1 LASLFRQKPN
11 KLNLMKISNETK
23 VGILTI
29 SALTILILGFNF
41 LKGKDL
47 FKKSKKIYAV
57 FNDLG
62 GLSRSNEVKVN
73 GYVIGNVYS
82 LNKKDAN
89 LDEIV
94 ATINLTEDVNI
105 PKDSKA
111 IITSPLVGS
120 WYINIEKGESI
131 EFLKPGDTLK
141 SKLDVGILDDVK
153 AQLTPTLTKVRNTL
167 DTLNTVLGSVNG
179 ILNSEAKNNLQ
190 QTLANLNRASSALN
204 GLLDNQ
210 SGSLAKTLNNAEAI
224 SQSLKNNTEDI
235 TATIGNAKKA
245 SEKLAAL
252 EIQPALDSL
261 NSMISN
267 LKAVATKLNSNE
279 GTLGA
284 LMNDRTLYKKITDAI
299 LSAEILMDDMRAH
312 PKRYVNFSIFGRKDK
327 GGALTSPSVKDS
339 IPK

>member
-1 LASLFRQKPN
+1 MPSLLRLQPN
-11 KLNLMKISNETK
+11 KHNLMKISNETK

-29 SALTILILGFNF
+29 AALTVLILGFNF

-47 FKKSKKIYAV
+47 FKKSRKIHAV
-57 FNDLG
+57 FNNLG
-62 GLSRSNEVKVN
+62 GLSRSNEVKIN
-73 GYVIGNVYS
+73 GYVIGTVYS

-94 ATINLTEDVNI
+94 ATINLTEEVNI

-120 WYINIEKGESI
+120 WYINIEKGESS

-179 ILNSEAKNNLQ
+179 VLNSEAKNNLQ
-190 QTLANLNRASSALN
+190 QTLANLNRASNALN

-224 SQSLKNNTEDI
+224 SQSLKNNTEEI

-245 SEKLAAL
+245 TEKFAAL
-252 EIQPALDSL
+252 DIQPTLDSL

-267 LKAVATKLNSNE
+267 LKAIASKLNSNE

-327 GGALTSPSVKDS
+327 GGSLTSPSVKDS

>member
-1 LASLFRQKPN
+1 
-11 KLNLMKISNETK
+11 MKISNETK

-41 LKGKDL
+41 LKGKDI
-47 FKKSKKIYAV
+47 FKKSRKIYAV

-73 GYVIGNVYS
+73 GYVIGTVYS

-94 ATINLTEDVNI
+94 ATINLTEEVNI

-120 WYINIEKGESI
+120 WFINIEKGESI
-131 EFLKPGDTLK
+131 DFLKPGDTLK

-179 ILNSEAKNNLQ
+179 ILSGEAKNNLH
-190 QTLANLNRASSALN
+190 QTLANLNKASNALN

-210 SGSLAKTLNNAEAI
+210 TGSLAKTLNNAEAI

-252 EIQPALDSL
+252 EIQPTLDSL

-267 LKAVATKLNSNE
+267 LKSVAAKLNSNE

-284 LMNDRTLYKKITDAI
+284 LMNDRSLYKKINDAI

>member
-1 LASLFRQKPN
+1 
-11 KLNLMKISNETK
+11 MKISNETK

-29 SALTILILGFNF
+29 TALTLLILGFNF

-57 FNDLG
+57 FNNLG

-73 GYVIGNVYS
+73 GYVIGTVYS
-82 LNKKDAN
+82 LDKKDAN

-94 ATINLTEDVNI
+94 ATINLTEEVNI
-105 PKDSKA
+105 PKNSKA

-120 WYINIEKGESI
+120 WYINIEKGDAQD
-131 EFLKPGDTLK
+131 FLKPGDTLK

-210 SGSLAKTLNNAEAI
+210 TGSLAKTLTNAEAI

-252 EIQPALDSL
+252 EIQPTIDSL

-267 LKAVATKLNSNE
+267 LKAVASKLNNNE

-327 GGALTSPSVKDS
+327 GGSLTSPSLKDS

>member
-252 EIQPALDSL
+252 EIQPTLDSL

-327 GGALTSPSVKDS
+327 RGALTSPSVKDS

>member
-1 LASLFRQKPN
+1 LASLFRLLPN
-11 KLNLMKISNETK
+11 KHNLMKISNETK

-29 SALTILILGFNF
+29 SALTVLILGFNF

-47 FKKSKKIYAV
+47 FKKSRKIHAV

-73 GYVIGNVYS
+73 GYVIGTVYS

-120 WYINIEKGESI
+120 WYINIEKGESS

-245 SEKLAAL
+245 SEKFAAL
-252 EIQPALDSL
+252 DIQPTLDSL

-267 LKAVATKLNSNE
+267 LKAVASKLNSNE

-284 LMNDRTLYKKITDAI
+284 LMNDRALYKKITDAI